1 MYMTRIPELILS
13 SLSPYVGL
21 ILALSGMLCGIW
33 TARRYRRRWS
43 QPMRDLQATLAR
55 IRAGESSIEDL
66 DAIRGGPR
74 PLVDDVRDLLR
85 ELRCQRAQVVQLE
98 QEMSHRIASRTGALE
113 RVVGT
118 LKQQVTRD
126 PLTGLHNR
134 RMLDGCLAAA
144 MERSRNEDWPLCL
157 LMIDVDD
164 FKLLND
170 TLGHAAGDELLR
182 SLGQLI
188 RSSLR
193 DEDLAFRCG
202 GDEFVV
208 VLTNTDRRQGELI
221 AGRLTS
227 LVDAMGKMLHVERPP
242 RLSIGLATPFDL
254 GIDPTAATLLAEA
267 DKQLYAVKSGRKKI
281 RQVA

>member
-1 MYMTRIPELILS
+1 MLS
-13 SLSPYVGL
+13 LAGLLCSL
-21 ILALSGMLCGIW
+21 W
-33 TARRYRRRWS
+33 TARHYWRRWTD
-43 QPMRDLQATLAR
+43 PMREFQKSLAR
-55 IRAGESSIEDL
+55 IRAGEAAIEDL
-66 DAIRGGPR
+66 DRIRGGPR
-74 PLVDDVRDLLR
+74 PLADDVQSLLR
-85 ELRCQRAQVVQLE
+85 ELRCQRAEISQLE

-126 PLTGLHNR
+126 ALTGLHNR
-134 RMLDGCLAAA
+134 RMLDDCLAAA
-144 MERSRNEDWPLCL
+144 MERARNEDWPLCL

-182 SLGQLI
+182 SLGQVI

-202 GDEFVV
+202 GDEFVI
-208 VLTNTDRRQGELI
+208 VLTNTDRRQGDLI
-221 AGRLTS
+221 AQRLTS
-227 LVDAMGKMLHVERPP
+227 LMDAMGKMLRVERRP

-254 GIDPTAATLLAEA
+254 GTEPTAEALLAEA
-267 DKQLYAVKSGRKKI
+267 DKQLYAVKSARKKT